1 MNKTTQIL
9 EFDHIKSLLCQN
21 AMSEPAKEN
30 LSNLMPYLSLS
41 EVVFKQRETSDA
53 KIILESMGTP
63 PLPSMKDIDKYI
75 DYAEKGSML
84 TCEQLLFI
92 AQYITSCKRVKNYL
106 KKAQSINDSIATY
119 GESIIDLTA
128 LSDEINI
135 CIRGNQVEDSAS
147 PLLKDVRRKLE
158 NIRADI
164 KTRLNA
170 MLRSKK
176 EWFSESFVSSRGG
189 HYVLPVKK
197 EYKHQVNGSTLDI
210 SSTGSTYFIVP
221 NSVLKLEEE
230 LNLLQIAEE
239 NEVRKI
245 LYTLTAMVYEE
256 KSAICLNMEAITVL
270 DIIFAK
276 AKLSIDL
283 KGIAPEMIKERS
295 IQIINGRHPLI
306 KPSECVPL
314 NFTLGDGKKGVVITG
329 PNTGGKTVSI
339 KTVGLFALMAQ
350 CGLHLPCDEAKLCLF
365 NEVFC
370 DIGDGQSISENLSTF
385 SSHISNIINILN
397 YSDSESL
404 IILDELG
411 SGTDPLEGMGIAISI
426 LEELKEKNCLF
437 LATTHYPEVKE
448 YANRSETLVNARMA
462 FDKVS
467 LKPLYRLEIGEAGE
481 SCALYI
487 AKRLGL
493 PKRMLERAYEE
504 AYSRSIGVTSREMD
518 PSIFNDTNTTSDKS
532 SPKSLQSIL
541 IETKDKT
548 SVNKG
553 SKFQIGDSVLV
564 YPQKKIGIVYKTA
577 NEKGEIGVQ
586 IKKEKYLFSH
596 KRLKLKASREDLYP
610 PDYDFSIIF
619 DSVATRKARHDM
631 GRKHDP
637 NLIISYDKEEL

>member
-9 EFDHIKSLLCQN
+9 EFDHIKTLLCGN
-21 AMSEPAKEN
+21 AMSDLAKEKLHD
-30 LSNLMPYLSLS
+30 LSPSLSLS
-41 EVVFKQRETSDA
+41 EVRFKQRETSDA
-53 KIILESMGTP
+53 KKILESMGTP
-63 PLPSMKDIDKYI
+63 PLPSMKDIHKFLEI
-75 DYAEKGSML
+75 AEKGSML
-84 TCEQLLFI
+84 SCEQLLFI
-92 AQYITSCKRVKNYL
+92 SQYITSCKRVKSYL
-106 KKAQSINDSIATY
+106 KKAESINDSIASY
-119 GESIIDLTA
+119 GESIIDLSA

-147 PLLKDVRRKLE
+147 PTLKDVRRKIE
-158 NIRADI
+158 NIKADI
-164 KTRLNA
+164 KMKLNA

-176 EWFSESFVSSRGG
+176 EWFTEGFISSRGG
-189 HYVLPVKK
+189 HYVLPVRK
-197 EYKHQVNGSTLDI
+197 EFKHQINGSTLDI

-230 LNLLQIAEE
+230 LNLHQLAEE
-239 NEVRKI
+239 NEERKI
-245 LYTLTAMVYEE
+245 LYTLTAMVFDESSYL
-256 KSAICLNMEAITVL
+256 CLNMEAITVL

-283 KGIAPEMIKERS
+283 KGIEPEITRDRC
-295 IQIINGRHPLI
+295 ILITNGRHPLL

-314 NFTLGDGKKGVVITG
+314 NFTLGNGKKGVVITG

-350 CGLHLPCDEAKLCLF
+350 CGLHLPCESATLCLF
-365 NEVFC
+365 NGVFC

-385 SSHISNIINILN
+385 SSHISNIIEILN
-397 YSDSESL
+397 NSDSESL

-448 YANRSETLVNARMA
+448 YANRCETLINARMA

-467 LKPLYRLEIGEAGE
+467 LKPLYCLEIGEAGE

-504 AYSRSIGVTSREMD
+504 AYNRSVVQRSNYMDSSIYNEPNEPDNNIVTKSHPAINVWEK
-518 PSIFNDTNTTSDKS
+518 DT
-532 SPKSLQSIL
+532 PKVTNS
-541 IETKDKT
+541 
-548 SVNKG
+548 

-564 YPQKKIGIVYKTA
+564 YPQKKIGIVYKPA

-586 IKKEKYLFSH
+586 IKKEKFIISH

-610 PDYDFSIIF
+610 ADYDFSIIF

-631 GRKHDP
+631 DRKHDP
-637 NLIISYDKEEL
+637 SLIISYEKKDL

>member
-9 EFDHIKSLLCQN
+9 EFDHIKSLLCAN
-21 AMSEPAKEN
+21 AMSDLAKEKLAA
-30 LSNLMPYLSLS
+30 LSPYLSLS
-41 EVVFKQRETSDA
+41 EVVFKQKETSDA
-53 KIILESMGTP
+53 KKILESMGTP
-63 PLPSMKDIDKYI
+63 PLPSMKDIHKYLEI
-75 DYAEKGSML
+75 AEKGSML

-92 AQYITSCKRVKNYL
+92 SSYIVSCKRVKNYL
-106 KKAQSINDSIATY
+106 KKALSINDSIASY
-119 GESIIDLTA
+119 GESIIDLSA
-128 LSDEINI
+128 LSEEINI

-147 PLLKDVRRKLE
+147 PILKDIRRKLE
-158 NIRADI
+158 NIKTDI
-164 KTRLNA
+164 KTKLNA

-176 EWFSESFVSSRGG
+176 EWFSESFVSNRGG

-197 EYKHQVNGSTLDI
+197 EFKHQVNGSTLDI

-230 LNLLQIAEE
+230 LNLLLIAEE

-245 LYTLTAMVYEE
+245 LYTLTAMVYED
-256 KSAICLNMEAITVL
+256 SSSICLNMEAITVL

-283 KGIAPEMIKERS
+283 KGIEPEITKERC
-295 IQIINGRHPLI
+295 IHITNGRHPLL

-314 NFTLGDGKKGVVITG
+314 NFTLGNGKKGIVITG

-350 CGLHLPCDEAKLCLF
+350 CGLHLPCESAKFCLF
-365 NEVFC
+365 NGVFC

-385 SSHISNIINILN
+385 SSHISNIIDILN
-397 YSDSESL
+397 SSNEDSL

-426 LEELKEKNCLF
+426 LEELKELNCLF

-448 YANRSETLVNARMA
+448 YANRTETLLNARMA

-467 LKPLYRLEIGEAGE
+467 LKPLYCLEIGEAGE

-493 PKRMLERAYEE
+493 PKRMLERAYNE
-504 AYSRSIGVTSREMD
+504 AYNRNVQRTIHMDSSIWQDLADAENNVAVKSHPVLWVKEKET
-518 PSIFNDTNTTSDKS
+518 PKVNKS
-532 SPKSLQSIL
+532 S
-541 IETKDKT
+541 
-548 SVNKG
+548 
-553 SKFQIGDSVLV
+553 SKFQQGDSVLV
-564 YPQKKIGIVYKTA
+564 YPQKNIGIVYKPA
-577 NEKGEIGVQ
+577 NEKGEVCVQ
-586 IKKEKYLFSH
+586 IKKEKFMISH

-610 PDYDFSIIF
+610 ADYDFSIVF
-619 DSVATRKARHDM
+619 DSVETRKARHDM
-631 GRKHDP
+631 NRKHDP
-637 NLIISYDKEEL
+637 SLTITYEKKDL